1 MTDEQKSLIEQFEEL
16 KDKASKKDK
25 NLVKDFDN
33 CVDTHYFYSLSALY
47 QLQRINA
54 FTEKDVEA
62 HFIQLCNRYTADKGM
77 FLRYQKTEQEAL
89 QRRMKTSET
98 LTKLIKNSDYI
109 TEVELYELFVKLI
122 TSAFDDVSA
131 KAIQEKLISRSDEKM
146 LLICEKESEGY
157 VRELLLS
164 LRVTPEDTSELI
176 SASKRNGMS
185 AYGGYKVTYEGEKFN
200 LYRIPGVI

>member
-1 MTDEQKSLIEQFEEL
+1 MTDEQKSLIKQFEEL

-25 NLVKDFDN
+25 NIVKDFDN
-33 CVDTHYFYSLSALY
+33 CVDTHYFYSLSALF
-47 QLQRINA
+47 QLQRLNA

-62 HFIQLCNRYTADKGM
+62 HIIQLCNRYTADKGI
-77 FLRYQKTEQEAL
+77 FLRYQKTEQDTL
-89 QRRMKTSET
+89 QRRMKSSET
-98 LTKLIKNSDYI
+98 LTKLIKNADSI

-122 TSAFDDVSA
+122 ASAFDDVSA
-131 KAIQEKLISRSDEKM
+131 NAIQEKLISRSDENM

-157 VRELLLS
+157 IRELLLS
-164 LRVTPEDTSELI
+164 LRVDPEDISELI
-176 SASKRNGMS
+176 RASKRNGMS